1 MNVYT
6 QIPFPV
12 LSDSGHRFYN
22 GAMANGE
29 EDLREKNRGR
39 RTEAGEKRYS
49 RWSSSLGREDAEMLL
64 EKADRAPW
72 PRKRKSEWN
81 DED

>member
-1 MNVYT
+1 M
-6 QIPFPV
+6 QIPFHV
-12 LSDSGHRFYN
+12 LSVSVDSSYN
-22 GAMANGE
+22 TAMANGE

-39 RTEAGEKRYS
+39 RTETGEKRYS

-64 EKADRAPW
+64 EKADRAPR
-72 PRKRKSEWN
+72 PKKRKSEWN